1 MRFVNDNAAAH
12 PLVMELAPG
21 SYSWCRC
28 GNTKTPPF
36 CDGSHVG
43 TEITPLAFEVHEAKE
58 LTLCNCGLTSDPP
71 FCDGSHKTLT

>member
-1 MRFVNDNAAAH
+1 MRFVNDNAPTH

-28 GNTKTPPF
+28 GKTKTPPF

-43 TEITPLAFEVHEAKE
+43 TEITPLVFEVDEEKE
-58 LTLCNCGLTSDPP
+58 LTLCNCGLTSNPP
-71 FCDGSHKTLT
+71 FCDGSHKTLA